1 VGRPREHD
9 ETTRESLRVEAERIV
24 AEHGLAALSIRA
36 VADAAHTTTRAVYS
50 TFGSKD
56 GLIDALAQTA
66 FEFLYTEIEKL
77 PETNDPIRDAID
89 VAVKVFRRLVLD
101 HPVLYRIAFQRV
113 APGLPAG
120 PDVTAARQR
129 AFAQLQGKIRR
140 LEKAGLLGR
149 TSLEEATVAIEAIM
163 EGLANAELR
172 GHTLPILPAGEERQA
187 WRRALTTLIRGF
199 SASGDYQATDR
210 DR

>member
-1 VGRPREHD
+1 M
-9 ETTRESLRVEAERIV
+9 RESLRAEAERIV
-24 AEHGLAALSIRA
+24 AEHGLAGLSVRA
-36 VADAAHTTTRAVYS
+36 VAEAAHTTTRAVYS

-66 FEFLYTEIEKL
+66 FEFLHTEIEKL
-77 PETNDPIRDAID
+77 AETDDPIRDAVD
-89 VAVKVFRRLVLD
+89 MAVKVFRRLALD

-113 APGLPAG
+113 VPSLRAG

-140 LEKAGLLGR
+140 LEKAGVLGG
-149 TSLEEATVAIEAIM
+149 TSLDEATVAIEAMM

-172 GHTLPILPAGEERQA
+172 GRTLPILPAGKEKQA
-187 WRRALTTLIRGF
+187 WRQAITTLIRGF
-199 SASGDYQATDR
+199 GVADA
-210 DR
+210 

>member
-1 VGRPREHD
+1 MGRPLKHD
-9 ETTRESLRVEAERIV
+9 ETMRESLRAEAERIV
-24 AEHGLAALSIRA
+24 AEHGLAGLSVRA
-36 VADAAHTTTRAVYS
+36 VAEAAHTTTRAVYS

-66 FEFLYTEIEKL
+66 FEFLHTEIEKL
-77 PETNDPIRDAID
+77 AETDDPIRDAVD
-89 VAVKVFRRLVLD
+89 MAVKVFRRLALD

-113 APGLPAG
+113 VPSLRAG

-140 LEKAGLLGR
+140 LEKAGVLGR
-149 TSLEEATVAIEAIM
+149 TSLDEATVAIEAMM

-172 GHTLPILPAGEERQA
+172 GRTLPILPAGKETQA
-187 WRRALTTLIRGF
+187 WRQAITTLIRGF
-199 SASGDYQATDR
+199 GVADA
-210 DR
+210 

>member
-9 ETTRESLRVEAERIV
+9 EATRESLRAEAERIV
-24 AEHGLAALSIRA
+24 AEHGLGALSVRA

-77 PETNDPIRDAID
+77 PETDDPVRDAID
-89 VAVKVFRRLVLD
+89 VAVKVFRRLALE

-113 APGLPAG
+113 APTLRAG
-120 PDVTAARQR
+120 RDVTAARQR
-129 AFAQLQGKIRR
+129 AFAQLQAKIRR
-140 LEKAGLLGR
+140 LEDAGLLGR
-149 TSLEEATVAIEAIM
+149 TSLHEATVAIEAMM

-172 GHTLPILPAGEERQA
+172 GRTLPILPAGKEKQA

-199 SASGDYQATDR
+199 IAADG
-210 DR
+210 

>member
-1 VGRPREHD
+1 MGRPREHD
-9 ETTRESLRVEAERIV
+9 ETTRESLRAHAERIV
-24 AEHGLAALSIRA
+24 GEHGLAALSVRA

-77 PETNDPIRDAID
+77 PETDDPIRDAVDI
-89 VAVKVFRRLVLD
+89 AIKVFRRLALD

-113 APGLPAG
+113 APALRAG
-120 PDVTAARQR
+120 PNVTAARQR
-129 AFAQLQGKIRR
+129 AFTQLQAKVRR
-140 LEKAGLLGR
+140 LEQAGLLGH
-149 TSLEEATVAIEAIM
+149 TSLQDATVAIEAMM

-172 GHTLPILPAGEERQA
+172 GRTLPILPAGKEKQT

-199 SASGDYQATDR
+199 SLSDA
-210 DR
+210 

>member
-1 VGRPREHD
+1 VGRPLKHD
-9 ETTRESLRVEAERIV
+9 ETMRESLRAEAERIV
-24 AEHGLAALSIRA
+24 AEHGLAGLSVRA
-36 VADAAHTTTRAVYS
+36 VAEAAHTTTRAVYS

-66 FEFLYTEIEKL
+66 FEFLHTEIEKL
-77 PETNDPIRDAID
+77 AETDDPIRDAVD
-89 VAVKVFRRLVLD
+89 MAVKVFRRLALD

-113 APGLPAG
+113 VPSLRAG

-140 LEKAGLLGR
+140 LEKAGVLGR
-149 TSLEEATVAIEAIM
+149 TSLNEATVAIEAMM

-172 GHTLPILPAGEERQA
+172 GRTLPILPAGKETQA
-187 WRRALTTLIRGF
+187 WRQAITTLIRGF
-199 SASGDYQATDR
+199 GVADA
-210 DR
+210 

>member
-1 VGRPREHD
+1 MGRPLKHD
-9 ETTRESLRVEAERIV
+9 ETMRESLRAEAERIV
-24 AEHGLAALSIRA
+24 AEHGLAGLSVRA
-36 VADAAHTTTRAVYS
+36 VAEAAHTTTRAVYS

-66 FEFLYTEIEKL
+66 FEFLHTEIEKL
-77 PETNDPIRDAID
+77 AETDDPIRDAVD
-89 VAVKVFRRLVLD
+89 MAVKVFRRLALD

-113 APGLPAG
+113 VPSLRAG

-140 LEKAGLLGR
+140 LEKAGVLGR
-149 TSLEEATVAIEAIM
+149 TSLNEATVAIEAMM

-172 GHTLPILPAGEERQA
+172 GRTLPILPAGKETQA
-187 WRRALTTLIRGF
+187 WRQAITTLIRGF
-199 SASGDYQATDR
+199 GVADA
-210 DR
+210 

>member
-1 VGRPREHD
+1 M
-9 ETTRESLRVEAERIV
+9 RESLRAEAERIV
-24 AEHGLAALSIRA
+24 AEHGLAGLSVRA
-36 VADAAHTTTRAVYS
+36 VAEAAHTTTRAVYS

-66 FEFLYTEIEKL
+66 FEFLHTEIEKL
-77 PETNDPIRDAID
+77 AETDDPIRDAVD
-89 VAVKVFRRLVLD
+89 MAVKVFRRLALD

-113 APGLPAG
+113 VPSLRAG

-140 LEKAGLLGR
+140 LEKAGVLGR
-149 TSLEEATVAIEAIM
+149 TSLDEATVAIEAMM

-172 GHTLPILPAGEERQA
+172 GRTLPILPAGKETQA
-187 WRRALTTLIRGF
+187 WRQAIPTLIRGF
-199 SASGDYQATDR
+199 GVADA
-210 DR
+210 

>member
-9 ETTRESLRVEAERIV
+9 DTTRTSLRTEAERIV
-24 AEHGLAALSIRA
+24 AEHGLSALSVRA

-50 TFGSKD
+50 TFGSKE

-66 FEFLYTEIEKL
+66 FEFLHSEIEKL
-77 PETNDPIRDAID
+77 SETDDPVRDAVDI
-89 VAVKVFRRLVLD
+89 AVKVFRRLAVE

-113 APGLPAG
+113 APTLRAG
-120 PDVTAARQR
+120 PEVAEARER
-129 AFAQLQGKIRR
+129 AFAQLQRKIRR
-140 LEKAGLLGR
+140 LEQAGLLGK
-149 TSLEEATVAIEAIM
+149 TSLQEATVAIEAMM

-172 GHTLPILPAGEERQA
+172 GRTLPILPAGKEKQA

-199 SASGDYQATDR
+199 GAV
-210 DR
+210 